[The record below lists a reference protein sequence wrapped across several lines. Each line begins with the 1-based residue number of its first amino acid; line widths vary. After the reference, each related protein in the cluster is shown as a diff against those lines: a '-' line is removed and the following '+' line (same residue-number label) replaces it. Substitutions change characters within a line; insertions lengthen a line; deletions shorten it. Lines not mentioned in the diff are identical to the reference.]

1 LADDGLATGFDCA
14 GADEV
19 AEFAEVGVTHPLG
32 VGLEVA
38 QRLVDLEALSLRQV
52 ELATGFDERRDVTA
66 VEVGESAEIGLASQI
81 ASLTS
86 TIWALTVTNS

>member
-1 LADDGLATGFDCA
+1 
-14 GADEV
+14 
-19 AEFAEVGVTHPLG
+19 VGVAHPLG